1 MDGFIVSSLS
11 EKSSLPFHQ
20 YSIFQWINQW
30 TYWRSNIGKHIVL
43 IKLWWGK
50 RALASATRDISLLS
64 HHASIFCN
72 CKQFSLFLQVAY
84 LGKLQS
90 VSKFSDSAQVN
101 VFVAINIVAFASTSI
116 NSNIKDLWEHSPTLK
131 AFSFLVN
138 NIRDVLLGWTS
149 LDWATTTWTTL
160 FESLLH
166 GEYVFLLNEVH
177 ETSIRT
183 LWQVH
188 GCCEISPWIYQRLN
202 HMSASFWSVA
212 ICFIYNYSC
221 FNSSLP
227 LIA

>member
-20 YSIFQWINQW
+20 YSTFQWINQW

-116 NSNIKDLWEHSPTLK
+116 NSNIKDLWDHSPPHKTF
-131 AFSFLVN
+131 AFLINS
-138 NIRDVLLGWTS
+138 IRDVLLGWKS
-149 LDWATTTWTTL
+149 LDWAKTIWTTL
-160 FESLLH
+160 LSLCYM
-166 GEYVFLLNEVH
+166 EDMFLYL
-177 ETSIRT
+177 
-183 LWQVH
+183 LK
-188 GCCEISPWIYQRLN
+188 YMKL
-202 HMSASFWSVA
+202 
-212 ICFIYNYSC
+212 
-221 FNSSLP
+221 L
-227 LIA
+227 